1 LEAVRA
7 TDEALRGL
15 DRAERTADAEGR
27 EELDRVRSEVRHAAR
42 MILESLL
49 GMVEA
54 ETGREGHA
62 RRVAATARS
71 IAEAMGM
78 PRQDVIVLE
87 DAARLHDVG
96 ELLLD
101 WESLG
106 ERRELAASTRR
117 VLRRHPTIGE
127 RLLPTVG
134 LDSEACRIVGAHH
147 ERLDGSGYPDRLAGE
162 ATPLG
167 AQVLAVAETFEA
179 LTNARP
185 HRPAIPSSEALQ
197 RLRSDAIAGRLNRQA
212 VEVLAELSQGPTD
225 DGSQTWGQ
233 RGRGG
238 SGGWE

>member
-1 LEAVRA
+1 MEPGFEEAEGGVRTVLLEAVRA

-15 DRAERTADAEGR
+15 DRAERTADAGGR
-27 EELDRVRSEVRHAAR
+27 IELDRVRTEVRHAAR

-106 ERRELAASTRR
+106 ETRELAASTKRAM
-117 VLRRHPTIGE
+117 RRHPTIGE

-134 LDSEACRIVGAHH
+134 FDADACRIVGAHH
-147 ERLDGSGYPDRLAGE
+147 ERLDGSGYPDRLTGE
-162 ATPLG
+162 AMPLG

-185 HRPAIPSSEALQ
+185 HRPAIPSGEALQ
-197 RLRSDAIAGRLNRQA
+197 RLRSEAIAGRLNKHA
-212 VEVLAELSQGPTD
+212 VEMLADLSIERT
-225 DGSQTWGQ
+225 
-233 RGRGG
+233 
-238 SGGWE
+238 E

>member
-1 LEAVRA
+1 VGQGFGDEAEGGVRAVLLEAVRA

-15 DRAERTADAEGR
+15 DRAERTADADGR
-27 EELDRVRSEVRHAAR
+27 IELDRVRAEVRNAAR

-62 RRVAATARS
+62 RRVATTARS

-78 PRQDVIVLE
+78 RRQDVIVLE

-106 ERRELAASTRR
+106 ERRELAATTRR
-117 VLRRHPTIGE
+117 AMRRHPTIGE

-134 LDSEACRIVGAHH
+134 FDADACRIVGAHH
-147 ERLDGSGYPDRLAGE
+147 ERLDGSGYPDRIVGE
-162 ATPLG
+162 KLPLG

-179 LTNARP
+179 LTNGRP
-185 HRPAIPSSEALQ
+185 HRPAVTSSEALR
-197 RLRSDAIAGRLNRQA
+197 RLRQEAIAGRLNKQA
-212 VEVLAELSQGPTD
+212 VETLAELSRQPT
-225 DGSQTWGQ
+225 G
-233 RGRGG
+233 
-238 SGGWE
+238 